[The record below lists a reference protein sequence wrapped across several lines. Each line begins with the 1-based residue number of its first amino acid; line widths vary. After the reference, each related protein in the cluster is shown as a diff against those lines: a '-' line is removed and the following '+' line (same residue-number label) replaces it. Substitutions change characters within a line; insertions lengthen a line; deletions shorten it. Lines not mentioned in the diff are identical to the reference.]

1 MTIRES
7 ARFAISGVASNKL
20 RSALTTLGILIGVA
34 AVIVLVAVGT
44 GSSRAV
50 RDSIARLGS
59 NTLTVSAA
67 QAGTGGRGGRGG
79 AFARL
84 GGIGRVAGGAGGGG
98 AAAAGAG
105 AGAGTVSSGTQTRA
119 ATLTLDDAQA
129 LTAKAD
135 APDVASVAP
144 VVTAASVTATY
155 QGAKHTVGTFIGT
168 TPSYLVNTD
177 DSVSAGTVF
186 TDADYIGH
194 RRVALVGVTVA
205 TDLVGGTG
213 AAIVGTTVDLNGSQ
227 FAVVGLLTS
236 KGSVG
241 PQDQDDRVI
250 APLPAVQDTLT
261 GYGPLGAISVKAVSA
276 SAVPAATAEVTELLD
291 ERHHVTTPDFSV
303 GSAASILSA
312 ASSSNQTFTVL
323 LASVAAIS
331 LLVGGIGVMNIM
343 LVTVTERTREIG
355 IRKAI
360 GAGRGDIIGQFLI
373 EAVLLSVFGAAAGV
387 LAGLVGSRFRIVGV
401 QPEVAP
407 YSVGLAFGVAV
418 VVGLF
423 FGLYPANRAAALRPI
438 DALRYE

>member
-7 ARFAISGVASNKL
+7 ASFAVSGVASNKL

-44 GSSRAV
+44 GSSRDV

-84 GGIGRVAGGAGGGG
+84 GGIGRLAGGAGGGG
-98 AAAAGAG
+98 AAAAG

-186 TDADYIGH
+186 TDADYTGH

-276 SAVPAATAEVTELLD
+276 STVPAATAEVTELLN

-312 ASSSNQTFTVL
+312 ASASNQTFTVL

-343 LVTVTERTREIG
+343 LVTVTERTHEIG

-360 GAGRGDIIGQFLI
+360 GAGRGDIVGQFLI
-373 EAVLLSVFGAAAGV
+373 EAVLLSVFGATAGV